1 MPDDLKAVL
10 TKVKKLLRLAAGN
23 ANVNEAAAAAAK
35 AQELVDRYKLEL
47 GELDGEIEEITSG
60 EESLFESGR
69 TVKWK
74 SLLALRLAHANG
86 CHVWTIQPS
95 QDLRRS
101 GYKQKVKVVGKPSN
115 IQILRYL
122 FGTLVR
128 ELERLS
134 ANSWKQNQ
142 AYWENVRRLTPHS
155 HALDFKLGAV
165 RAIGERLKE
174 ERQKVRSQHSALYG
188 ALSLA
193 LVRFD
198 NEAAE
203 AQRWLEERLEG
214 LVPVVNKTDASDESA
229 FAAGYKAGRGI
240 AMTKGIE
247 QGGKTRG
254 QLGR

>member
-1 MPDDLKAVL
+1 MSDDLKLVL
-10 TKVKKLLRLAAGN
+10 AKVKKLLRLAAGN
-23 ANVNEAAAAAAK
+23 TNVNEAAAATAK
-35 AQELVDRYKLEL
+35 AQELIDRYKLEL
-47 GELDGEIEEITSG
+47 GELDGEVEEITAA
-60 EESLFESGR
+60 EESLFETGR

-95 QDLRRS
+95 AALKRS
-101 GYKQKVKVVGKPSN
+101 GFKHKVKVVGKPSN
-115 IQILRYL
+115 VQILRYL
-122 FGTLVR
+122 FDTLVR

-134 ANSWKQNQ
+134 ASNWKQNKL
-142 AYWENVRRLTPHS
+142 YWENVRRLTAQG

-188 ALSLA
+188 ALSVA

-203 AQRWLEERLEG
+203 AQSWLEERLEG
-214 LVPVVNKTDASDESA
+214 LVPVTNKTEASDKTA
-229 FAAGYKAGRGI
+229 YDAGYKAGRGI
-240 AMTKGIE
+240 VMTKGIE
-247 QGGKTRG
+247 EGGKTRG
-254 QLGR
+254 ALR